1 VKAND
6 SEKVLKEYEEGMQR
20 DRAKAEEMQNEL
32 KEKHEE
38 QIAKLKEEITVGES
52 RMSAQR

>member
-1 VKAND
+1 MKAND

-52 RMSAQR
+52 RMNAQR

>member
-1 VKAND
+1 MKAND